1 MHGRTETLRMERN
14 RDPVWW
20 TEMNVG
26 ESEIPCLRER
36 KEISSLKSEIVLQ
49 PTISEQSDDPIKHW
63 RVVDSVA
70 LYRQF
75 PQLPLIDPE
84 YLPRTINLL
93 VWTIPLNTGLKIY
106 ANPTFFSL
114 RRSRS

>member
-1 MHGRTETLRMERN
+1 M
-14 RDPVWW
+14 
-20 TEMNVG
+20 
-26 ESEIPCLRER
+26 SEKVRFLACVR

-84 YLPRTINLL
+84 YLPRTINLV
-93 VWTIPLNTGLKIY
+93 VWTIPLKYG
-106 ANPTFFSL
+106 S
-114 RRSRS
+114 

>member
-1 MHGRTETLRMERN
+1 M
-14 RDPVWW
+14 
-20 TEMNVG
+20 
-26 ESEIPCLRER
+26 SEKVRFLACVR

-75 PQLPLIDPE
+75 PQLPLLTQNIS
-84 YLPRTINLL
+84 LGQINLL
-93 VWTIPLNTGLKIY
+93 VWTVPLNTGLKIIRESY
-106 ANPTFFSL
+106 FFSL